1 MVHPRG
7 FSFQAQR
14 KIVMLRDIQKLKWAD
29 IAKQVKNLQNCHPK
43 PRLCAIYYHKFQSK
57 LGRSPTKYHKCGPR
71 APYKADADVKKF
83 RIGRMLK
90 ERAKNVCTSVT
101 LQLALAQE
109 KGLLM
114 VALTISWGW
123 AGSATAWPVGGLKI
137 GNATLLSVLS
147 AWVDAYAGFIRAK
160 ASV

>member
-1 MVHPRG
+1 MVHPKG
-7 FSFQAQR
+7 FSFQVQR
-14 KIVMLRDIQKLKWAD
+14 KIVILRDAQKLKWAD
-29 IAKQVKNLQNCHPK
+29 IAKQVKNLQKCHPK

-83 RIGRMLK
+83 LIGRMLK

-109 KGLLM
+109 KGVHLSDRH
-114 VALTISWGW
+114 IR
-123 AGSATAWPVGGLKI
+123 KI
-137 GNATLLSVLS
+137 LQKKGYKWLPRRQKRLYSK
-147 AWVDAYAGFIRAK
+147 D
-160 ASV
+160 

>member
-14 KIVMLRDIQKLKWAD
+14 KIVILRDVQKLKWAD
-29 IAKQVKNLQNCHPK
+29 IAKQMKNLQKCHPK

-83 RIGRMLK
+83 LIGRMLK

-109 KGLLM
+109 KGVHLSDRH
-114 VALTISWGW
+114 IR
-123 AGSATAWPVGGLKI
+123 KI
-137 GNATLLSVLS
+137 LQKKGYKWLPRRQKRLYSK
-147 AWVDAYAGFIRAK
+147 D
-160 ASV
+160 